1 MARAFRLI
9 ISHEPPF
16 LIHCNER
23 KDRTGLF
30 CILIEALLKADIDE
44 IVNDY
49 MLSYKNY
56 YEITENDYEYQFL
69 RKAIPLR
76 ILTYLSQY
84 ENLNNINEI
93 DWCSMKFTTEKDYL
107 LCAHKYMIE
116 QMNMT
121 EEEIEG
127 LILKLR

>member
-1 MARAFRLI
+1 M
-9 ISHEPPF
+9 
-16 LIHCNER
+16 
-23 KDRTGLF
+23 F